1 MGFGSSLMLLAGFS
15 VVTTLI
21 LTMLPGAAHEQT
33 SSA

>member
-21 LTMLPGAAHEQT
+21 LTLLPGAAHEQVQ
-33 SSA
+33 AA